1 MAEIGGGR
9 GEVSSRLFPQGFNYF
24 RVVYSKFYF
33 VGLTFGPNEGR
44 GRIQTF
50 K

>member
-1 MAEIGGGR
+1 MEEIGGGR
-9 GEVSSRLFPQGFNYF
+9 GEESSRLFPRGFNYF

-33 VGLTFGPNEGR
+33 VGFGPNEGR
-44 GRIQTF
+44 RRIQTF